1 MATDANKQK
10 TGEIAAIHKKFKQD
24 IADVQTKA
32 DLLSGQLQINTVNVK
47 GKKVPAVK
55 KVEVNRNLN
64 EFIKFM
70 EGNYKSS
77 MLKVSLKKR
86 V

>member
-55 KVEVNRNLN
+55 KLEVNTNLN

-77 MLKVSLKKR
+77 MLKVSLKKK

>member
-10 TGEIAAIHKKFKQD
+10 SGEIAAIHKKFKQD

-55 KVEVNRNLN
+55 KVEISKNLN
-64 EFIKFM
+64 RFIEFM
-70 EGNYKSS
+70 ETNYKSS
-77 MLKVSLKKR
+77 MLKVTLKKK

>member
-1 MATDANKQK
+1 MAIDANKQK

-55 KVEVNRNLN
+55 KVEINKNLN
-64 EFIKFM
+64 RFIEFM
-70 EGNYKSS
+70 ETNYKSS
-77 MLKVSLKKR
+77 MLKVTLKKK

>member
-10 TGEIAAIHKKFKQD
+10 SLEVAAIHKKFKAD

-32 DLLSGQLQINTVNVK
+32 DLLSGQLQISTVQVK

>member
-10 TGEIAAIHKKFKQD
+10 TGEVAAIHKKFKQD

-86 V
+86 M